1 MKKASPPNGV
11 YVVTFIA
18 LMLGINSVL
27 GGGAWITNSVRQSSS
42 AFALVGVVSLLVGIL
57 DIAVGAGFFWARSWS
72 WALGILA
79 ALVTGILGALEMNV
93 QSQSLSVGTGFERSK
108 HCLDNISIS
117 NRLLLNYEQCQ
128 DLPFQEAYRLLG
140 YC

>member
-1 MKKASPPNGV
+1 VKKASPPNGV

-27 GGGAWITNSVRQSSS
+27 GGGPWITNSVRPSSS

-57 DIAVGAGFFWARSWS
+57 DIALGAGFLWARSWS

-93 QSQSLSVGTGFERSK
+93 QSQSLSVGTG
-108 HCLDNISIS
+108 LNAVSIAWIIFPLVIVYYLTTNS
-117 NRLLLNYEQCQ
+117 VKTYLFRKPIGC
-128 DLPFQEAYRLLG
+128 
-140 YC
+140 

>member
-1 MKKASPPNGV
+1 
-11 YVVTFIA
+11 
-18 LMLGINSVL
+18 MLGINSVL

-42 AFALVGVVSLLVGIL
+42 AFALVGIVSLLVGIL

-93 QSQSLSVGTGFERSK
+93 QSQSLSFGLGFSAV
-108 HCLDNISIS
+108 NVAWIIFQFVFVY
-117 NRLLLNYEQCQ
+117 LLY
-128 DLPFQEAYRLLG
+128 
-140 YC
+140 